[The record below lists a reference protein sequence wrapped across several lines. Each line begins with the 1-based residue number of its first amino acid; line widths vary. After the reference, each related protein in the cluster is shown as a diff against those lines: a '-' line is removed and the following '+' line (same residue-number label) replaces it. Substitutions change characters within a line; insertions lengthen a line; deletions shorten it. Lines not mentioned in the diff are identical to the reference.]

1 MITAKKR
8 RKKRAELPKIMCL
21 GGIKKKDQTSQ
32 RRDEVQ
38 TTENN
43 MLKKHQTKRSNME
56 EKRRVGTTWLRSRV
70 LLSFMLNEFRLS
82 ENKLSGLPLPLLK
95 IGQIQWPA

>member
-8 RKKRAELPKIMCL
+8 RKKRAELPKIMCS
-21 GGIKKKDQTSQ
+21 GGIKRKDQTSQ
-32 RRDEVQ
+32 SSDEVQ

-43 MLKKHQTKRSNME
+43 MLKKHQTERSNME

-70 LLSFMLNEFRLS
+70 LLSFMLSESRLS
-82 ENKLSGLPLPLLK
+82 ENKISGLPLSLPK
-95 IGQIQWPA
+95 IGPMQWPA